1 MRVGEEVFA
10 VRTSRRR
17 GDTANDDEDGP
28 DGGSRRRPNDIMRVL
43 TKRTIRVS
51 GTVRVEMHALDGG
64 AKKKQK
70 GDKGDEQDTSQ
81 GIR

>member
-17 GDTANDDEDGP
+17 DDTLNVEEYRL

-43 TKRTIRVS
+43 TKRAIRVS
-51 GTVRVEMHALDGG
+51 GTVRVEMHEVDGG
-64 AKKKQK
+64 AKKNQK
-70 GDKGDEQDTSQ
+70 GEKSDEQDTSS